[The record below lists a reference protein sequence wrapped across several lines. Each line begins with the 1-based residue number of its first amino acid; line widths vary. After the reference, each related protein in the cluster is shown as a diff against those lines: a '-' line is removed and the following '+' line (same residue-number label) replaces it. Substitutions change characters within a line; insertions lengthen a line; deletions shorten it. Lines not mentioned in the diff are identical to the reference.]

1 MEKLRTI
8 CLNTALFAKE
18 AREIFGL
25 SKSIPTNKALFDI
38 AILTA
43 SNDEFDS
50 IKSLLEECHEIEGPN
65 NDSTIY
71 YAGLIQAPK
80 KIYKVVLPFPQ
91 SMGIEAAVCITTKI
105 INHYNPAF
113 LVMTGVC
120 AGNKNITN
128 IGDIVIAE
136 KSVNYNNVVEID
148 KTGKDSRKKFM
159 QNADSINKNLKS
171 RLSLYSRSKHINEI
185 HDNYTEKEK
194 FPKELKCHIGLV
206 VTGSS
211 LVRSAPKIKEINED
225 YHGVIAMDMETHGF
239 YYTSSNSVNLSTP
252 NFVSIKGV
260 SDFGDD
266 TVHKVSAFDRKKYAL
281 YTSSNAVIEFI
292 KNEMK

>member
-1 MEKLRTI
+1 MEKLTRV
-8 CLNTALFAKE
+8 CLNSSLFAKE

-25 SKSIPTNKALFDI
+25 LEPIPINKAIFDI

-50 IKSLLEECHEIEGPN
+50 IKGLLEECHEIEGPY
-65 NDSTIY
+65 NDATIY
-71 YAGLIQAPK
+71 YEGLIRTTSK
-80 KIYKVVLPFPQ
+80 TYKVVLPFPL
-91 SMGIEAAVCITTKI
+91 SMGIEAAVCITTKL
-105 INHYNPAF
+105 INHYNPSF
-113 LVMTGVC
+113 LIMTGVC

-148 KTGKDSRKKFM
+148 KMGKDSKKKFM

-171 RLSLYSRSKHINEI
+171 RLSLYSRSHHIKEI
-185 HDNYTEKEK
+185 QDNYADKEK

-225 YHGVIAMDMETHGF
+225 YHGVVAMDMETHGF
-239 YYTSSNSVNLSTP
+239 YYTSSNSVNISTP

-266 TVHKVSAFDRKKYAL
+266 SPHKVSADDRKKYAL
-281 YTSSNAVIEFI
+281 FTSSNAAITYI
-292 KNEMK
+292 KKVMK